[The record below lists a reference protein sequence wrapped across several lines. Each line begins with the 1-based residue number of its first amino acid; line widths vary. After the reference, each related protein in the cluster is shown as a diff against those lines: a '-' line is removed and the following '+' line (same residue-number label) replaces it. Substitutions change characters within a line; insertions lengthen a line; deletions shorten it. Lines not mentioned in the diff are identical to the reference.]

1 MAVEMVVQKLAVVAD
16 AMLAAKTAE
25 EVTAP
30 KSVKV
35 LSTTMAV
42 TAAMM
47 TMAAMVARAEIV
59 KSGAAP
65 VTKAAQSKRQ

>member
-1 MAVEMVVQKLAVVAD
+1 MEVQKLAVVAE

-25 EVTAP
+25 EVTAA

-35 LSTTMAV
+35 LSTTTAV

-59 KSGAAP
+59 ENGAAP
-65 VTKAAQSKRQ
+65 VTKTAQSKRQ